1 MHLPYVFQGMGNL
14 VFFDRELKKVHQLA
28 VSDSVSHLL
37 VAVQPYA
44 TGCVWFLTSGSSRI
58 RCVLWWGGGGGGGGG
73 GGYVSAA
80 SVAL

>member
-44 TGCVWFLTSGSSRI
+44 TGCV
-58 RCVLWWGGGGGGGGG
+58 
-73 GGYVSAA
+73 
-80 SVAL
+80 